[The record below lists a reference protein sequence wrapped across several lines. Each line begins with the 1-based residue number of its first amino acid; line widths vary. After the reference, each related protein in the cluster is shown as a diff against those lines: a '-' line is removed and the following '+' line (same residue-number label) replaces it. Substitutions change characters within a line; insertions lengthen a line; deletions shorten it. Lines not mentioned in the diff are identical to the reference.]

1 MAQEDNLL
9 AARVAVSA
17 TRDSSAMKVLAFIS
31 AFFLPGTYIA
41 TLFSMSMFDWQVG
54 NTSSANSTYTGDS
67 NSTSQS
73 TIVMPNIWI
82 YGVVSAVLTVL
93 VIFAWRVWWVKQDRD
108 FRIKLPKVVRSVA
121 VDNSPS
127 IDENVL
133 ATSFWEEVFM
143 GDMRSKYASKS
154 IA

>member
-1 MAQEDNLL
+1 
-9 AARVAVSA
+9 
-17 TRDSSAMKVLAFIS
+17 
-31 AFFLPGTYIA
+31 
-41 TLFSMSMFDWQVG
+41 
-54 NTSSANSTYTGDS
+54 
-67 NSTSQS
+67 
-73 TIVMPNIWI
+73 MPNIWI

-133 ATSFWEEVFM
+133 ATSSWEEDFM
-143 GDMRSKYASKS
+143 GDMKSKYASKS